1 MLKGYVSTEEVG
13 RLLRGWVEL
22 YGMPATAELSVRF
35 RIKAGEKDLQTV
47 FAGSLGSDPWPDASA
62 SAYTLEAVDAAI
74 RPEIIKERDHHRA
87 KLADLERE
95 AAAFGFQLVPVEK
108 AAAPRVLKL
117 SGPEPDDSMHYDS
130 N

>member
-1 MLKGYVSTEEVG
+1 MLKGYVSAEEVG
-13 RLLRGWVEL
+13 RLLRAWVEL
-22 YGMPATAELSVRF
+22 YGKPATVELSVRF
-35 RIKAGEKDLQTV
+35 RIQAGEKDLRTV

-62 SAYTLEAVDAAI
+62 TAYTLDAVDAAM
-74 RPEIIKERDHHRA
+74 RPAIIKERDYQRA

-117 SGPEPDDSMHYDS
+117 SGPEPDDSIHYDS